1 VIELRQQ
8 TVAVMDISAAS
19 MMNMQRIQAY
29 LDVYLANRGSGQA
42 NQLGDCARI
51 TGYLKVIHMPD
62 AVVVQV
68 ESCQND
74 MMSGYATNQALT
86 ENRFG
91 PLTSPDNIQLFCHFN
106 SDLVRNNRSALH

>member
-19 MMNMQRIQAY
+19 MMNVQRIQAH
-29 LDVYLANRGSGQA
+29 LDVYLANRGSGPP

-51 TGYLKVIHMPD
+51 TGYPRVIHMPD

-68 ESCQND
+68 ESCQKEELRED
-74 MMSGYATNQALT
+74 CDEISKPFGDRHHQIYANAPAL
-86 ENRFG
+86 R
-91 PLTSPDNIQLFCHFN
+91 
-106 SDLVRNNRSALH
+106 